1 MEVILGRV
9 FQAMFQMENTDNVK
23 VSWNR
28 GSRQRAC
35 HESCI
40 VAECDGRSWKWLVP
54 IIYAKGKIGSQLT
67 FVRGLGGS
75 CIGLFTKLKNLHVQS
90 RLIVWI

>member
-23 VSWNR
+23 IRWNR

-35 HESCI
+35 QEGC
-40 VAECDGRSWKWLVP
+40 VAAKCDGLRWKWLVP

-67 FVRGLGGS
+67 FVSGLVGS
-75 CIGLFTKLKNLHVQS
+75 CIGLFSKLKNLHVQS
-90 RLIVWI
+90 